1 MSSITETII
10 TNITMVRDP
19 ETGKVLAQ
27 RRVNSWPGV
36 AFPGGHLENG
46 ESLVDSAIREVYE
59 ETGLKIS
66 DLKFCGNC
74 HWCNVAT
81 GYNEIIFFYK
91 TDTWSGELHQSEE
104 GENFWVSIDELR
116 TLDLAS
122 GFEDQ
127 LELFLNDNVTE
138 LLCKY
143 DDDWTHVVQQWF

>member
-1 MSSITETII
+1 MSPISEIVV
-10 TNITMVRDP
+10 TNIVMICDPDTDMV
-19 ETGKVLAQ
+19 VAQ
-27 RRVNSWPGV
+27 RRVNSWKGV

-46 ESLVDSAIREVYE
+46 ESMTESAAREVFE
-59 ETGLKIS
+59 ETGLTVT

-74 HWCNVAT
+74 HWCNVKT

-91 TDTWSGELHQSEE
+91 TSCWSGELHDSEE

-116 TLDLAS
+116 TLDLAP